1 MQLRYTGT
9 TALTIPAARLHLN
22 PGDLLDVPD
31 PLADELV
38 ARDDFKLA
46 AAAPVAK
53 IAEVL
58 ALVGDDPDEA
68 AKALAEELAQARPR
82 TTLVAQLEALAA
94 SATTTDPITEGATVA
109 GLDNPEE

>member
-22 PGDLLDVPD
+22 PGDLFDVPD

-38 ARDDFKLA
+38 ARGDFKLA

-53 IAEVL
+53 VAEVL
-58 ALVGDDPDEA
+58 AAVGDDPAEA

-82 TTLVAQLEALAA
+82 KSLVAQLEALAA
-94 SATTTDPITEGATVA
+94 TTADPDPIPEGATVA